1 MNNMP
6 EPLPGQSC
14 PVAERAEFR
23 SLQAGQSWRELADP
37 GCSFISDFQAEVN
50 ICMRPLEMK
59 KALCGSK
66 LEFVPW
72 LPTSSHEDGHP
83 QGLSLL
89 PHRSVGQ
96 PSLPPADPGTASHIA
111 SSWGQRAGGQG
122 HGAGRAL
129 PLGSVDCSCNRVSP
143 VGARPQGH
151 FRQREQR
158 MQRLTGERA
167 WCSGKAG
174 VPKL

>member
-72 LPTSSHEDGHP
+72 LPTSSHKDGHP

-89 PHRSVGQ
+89 PHRSGSALA
-96 PSLPPADPGTASHIA
+96 P
-111 SSWGQRAGGQG
+111 
-122 HGAGRAL
+122 AGR
-129 PLGSVDCSCNRVSP
+129 PGHCQSHCFFLGAEGWGPGPR
-143 VGARPQGH
+143 G
-151 FRQREQR
+151 RESSSLRECGLLLQQSQPR
-158 MQRLTGERA
+158 RG
-167 WCSGKAG
+167 
-174 VPKL
+174 